1 MFLVHTQLFR
11 KLDTLSI
18 SEGELVMNCVFVYGS
33 MAEGMVHF
41 KKIHS
46 AVIKIDKAKVMGSA
60 YQLPCGYPV
69 ILSEGTDFLPGQIVE
84 LKSPEF
90 LIPLLDE
97 FYGFSVFDPAKSLH
111 FRHEI
116 KVSIENGEQVTCWA
130 YFLNPKKLPTN
141 AKSIPAAD
149 WEEKLNS
156 PKFMDQLTS
165 RQIQFIQKLS
175 RISGRDVVPI
185 DLTLYR
191 ELMSLELIV
200 DKGRRLALSKF
211 GQEVCRYLP
220 ESQL

>member
-1 MFLVHTQLFR
+1 
-11 KLDTLSI
+11 
-18 SEGELVMNCVFVYGS
+18 MNCVFVYGS

-41 KKIHS
+41 KKIQS
-46 AVIKIDKAKVMGSA
+46 AVLKIDKASVVGSA
-60 YQLPCGYPV
+60 YQLACGYPV
-69 ILSEGTDFLPGQIVE
+69 ILSEGTDHLPGQVVE
-84 LKSPEF
+84 LKSPDF

-97 FYGFSVFDPAKSLH
+97 FYGFSVFDPSKSLH
-111 FRHEI
+111 FRQEI
-116 KVSIENGEQVTCWA
+116 KVKTDSGEEVTCWT

-141 AKSIPAAD
+141 AKSIPSAV
-149 WEEKLNS
+149 WEEKLKS

-175 RISGRDVVPI
+175 RISGREVVPI
-185 DLTLYR
+185 DLPLYR

-220 ESQL
+220 DSQL

>member
-1 MFLVHTQLFR
+1 
-11 KLDTLSI
+11 
-18 SEGELVMNCVFVYGS
+18 MNCVFVYGS

-41 KKIHS
+41 KKIQS
-46 AVIKIDKAKVMGSA
+46 AVLKIDKASVTGAA
-60 YQLPCGYPV
+60 YQLACGFPV
-69 ILSEGTDFLPGQIVE
+69 ILSQGTDSIPGQIVE
-84 LKSPEF
+84 LKSADF

-97 FYGFSVFDPAKSLH
+97 FYGYSVFDPAKSLH
-111 FRHEI
+111 IRQEL
-116 KVSIENGEQVTCWA
+116 KVKTESGEEVSCWI

-141 AKSIPAAD
+141 AKAISSEV
-149 WEEKLNS
+149 WEAKLHS

-175 RISGRDVVPI
+175 RISGREVVPI
-185 DLTLYR
+185 DLPLYR

-220 ESQL
+220 DSQL